1 MYYLSIASVYS
12 FLTTCPDCCVPL
24 HAVVGFL
31 FAEIDDDVDGDD
43 DDDYDVDAPTHIESH
58 S

>member
-1 MYYLSIASVYS
+1 V
-12 FLTTCPDCCVPL
+12 

-58 S
+58 